1 MLIPAE
7 ATVWTVGHS
16 TRTFEDFLDLLQEHR
31 IALLAD
37 VRHFPASARVPW
49 TNREALAA
57 SLPRAG
63 LAYEHLAGLGGYRKA
78 LADSA
83 NTGWRNASFRGYA
96 DYMATSEFAAAL
108 DRLIGLA
115 KEHRTAVMCAEA
127 VPWRCHRGLL
137 SDALLARGVRV
148 GRERRAGGTE
158 STPRE
163 LGAGCRGGPGASPQ
177 KGGRKCGRVGTVRA
191 PQRAPRASARAPTDR
206 AGNTA

>member
-137 SDALLARGVRV
+137 SDALLMRGVRV
-148 GRERRAGGTE
+148 VHILGPR
-158 STPRE
+158 STQEHVLTPF
-163 LGAGCRGGPGASPQ
+163 AKVRGGRIEYP
-177 KGGRKCGRVGTVRA
+177 
-191 PQRAPRASARAPTDR
+191 APRGKA
-206 AGNTA
+206 